1 MAGKLEETS
10 EKKQDLN
17 WALSSGKILGE
28 EGEESV
34 DKGTKMGAGAF
45 SCISAGSQGFSH
57 L

>member
-34 DKGTKMGAGAF
+34 DKGTNMGAGAF
-45 SCISAGSQGFSH
+45 SCMSAGSQ
-57 L
+57 